1 MPSDNSGNA
10 FRADLA
16 ADNKPDLTLADSS
29 QRSAYVFLVT
39 TRAQRLYGA
48 KSGRIRYW
56 KLLPL
61 VDPLC
66 QSADPRVY
74 TVT

>member
-10 FRADLA
+10 FHADLA

-48 KSGRIRYW
+48 KSGRIRY
-56 KLLPL
+56 
-61 VDPLC
+61 
-66 QSADPRVY
+66 
-74 TVT
+74 